1 MIYLKHNLPSN
12 IMSADG
18 TKDPEMKRD
27 IILSELAKLIAV
39 KPEVVIT
46 YLKASGVKVSDNAS
60 SNQLVK
66 LVSNT
71 VPKSPQFT
79 ALIAEEMIGRGRAAR
94 FMNNDGPES
103 GTGTGTGNSWSNV
116 DWAAMS
122 QNTLA
127 LVNSIKDLF
136 GKDKPKSQQQLQ
148 QNTHAVNKIAGN
160 GLSLETKVLIGLAI
174 GIPLI
179 VGGFFAVKALTK

>member
-46 YLKASGVKVSDNAS
+46 YLRAVGVNVSNNAS
-60 SNQLVK
+60 SGQLVK
-66 LVSNT
+66 LVANT
-71 VPKSPQFT
+71 VPKSAQFT
-79 ALIAEEMIGRGRAAR
+79 ALIAEEMIGRGRASR
-94 FMNNDGPES
+94 VMNGDGD
-103 GTGTGTGNSWSNV
+103 TGTGTSNSWSNV

-148 QNTHAVNKIAGN
+148 QNTNAVNQIAGN
-160 GLSLETKVLIGLAI
+160 GLSLETKVLIGFAI

-179 VGGFFAVKALTK
+179 IGGFFAVKALTK

>member
-1 MIYLKHNLPSN
+1 MIYLKHNLPGN

-18 TKDPEMKRD
+18 TKDPDMKRD
-27 IILSELAKLIAV
+27 IIISELAKLIAV
-39 KPEVVIT
+39 KPHVVIA
-46 YLKASGVKVSDNAS
+46 YLRASGVKVSENAS
-60 SNQLVK
+60 SSTLVR

-79 ALIAEEMIGRGRAAR
+79 ALIAEEMIGRGRASR
-94 FMNNDGPES
+94 YMNNDGEAPPS
-103 GTGTGTGNSWSNV
+103 GGSGNGWSNV

-148 QNTHAVNKIAGN
+148 QNTNAVNQIAGN
-160 GLSLETKVLIGLAI
+160 GLSTETKVLIGFAI
-174 GIPLI
+174 GIPLL

>member
-46 YLKASGVKVSDNAS
+46 YLRAAGVKVSDNAGS
-60 SNQLVK
+60 SQLVK

-103 GTGTGTGNSWSNV
+103 GTGTGNSWSNV

-148 QNTHAVNKIAGN
+148 QNTNAVNQIAGN
-160 GLSLETKVLIGLAI
+160 GLSLETKVLIGFAI

-179 VGGFFAVKALTK
+179 IGGFFAGKALAK